1 MHVVDRVCS
10 EISMPSCRY
19 ISEEVCKNSSRN
31 YKIASLTIMSPTTLT
46 ILIIAMAST
55 RRMMGHVKAL
65 CSSIGRKEMLTFF
78 YLYFGATA
86 IEAFLVGFGY
96 SASEKA
102 HLFLTTLQV
111 SLYTSAFFVLFL
123 GCITI
128 DMFMGVFGIRVAT
141 LLRGTTAIYS
151 VGMGTVVF
159 VSLSASNKQLAS
171 IPLIVLNMLF
181 FSLYILLQLKKL
193 KKRNGE
199 VWAFGTL
206 LISLLCF
213 TIANVFLFVGSA
225 IIGIATNRYFD
236 NLFFYHFFILCTFIM
251 AHKYWLS
258 VYDYEVESL
267 RLEA

>member
-1 MHVVDRVCS
+1 
-10 EISMPSCRY
+10 
-19 ISEEVCKNSSRN
+19 
-31 YKIASLTIMSPTTLT
+31 
-46 ILIIAMAST
+46 
-55 RRMMGHVKAL
+55 
-65 CSSIGRKEMLTFF
+65 MLMFF
-78 YLYFGATA
+78 YLYFGAMA

-96 SASEKA
+96 STSQQV

-128 DMFMGVFGIRVAT
+128 DMFMGVFGIRVTT
-141 LLRGTTAIYS
+141 LLRGTTALYS
-151 VGMGTVVF
+151 IGMGAMVF
-159 VSLSASNKQLAS
+159 IGLSSSNKQIAS

-181 FSLYILLQLKKL
+181 FSLYVLLQLKKL

-206 LISLLCF
+206 FISLSCF
-213 TIANVFLFVGSA
+213 IIANVFLFVGSA

-251 AHKYWLS
+251 VHKYWLS

-267 RLEA
+267 RLET